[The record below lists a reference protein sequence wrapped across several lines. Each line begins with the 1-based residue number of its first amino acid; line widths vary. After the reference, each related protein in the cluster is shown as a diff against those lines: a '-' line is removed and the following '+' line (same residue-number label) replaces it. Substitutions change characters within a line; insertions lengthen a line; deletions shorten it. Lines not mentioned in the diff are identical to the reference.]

1 MFGHFGEVI
10 GEIVKVVGL
19 EIVGAI
25 DTARNATAVRHPPR
39 RGIRERLKNR
49 VFRHFCKCKCDVA
62 LVRVCRPVVIA
73 LFRRLVAGNGGSPIA
88 LGQMVMAGLVA
99 TADVIAENIVAETR
113 VRVGYCAQKLRVV
126 SLVPATDEFS
136 PPAKACPP
144 AFKKLVFFAWVHDD
158 LRLGLGGTVSKGSG
172 CRNKN
177 QFTLQFLNPM
187 YQHILK
193 CAVLYSLKIHYF
205 TEKRTPQHK
214 KLLTNCHFT
223 AHSYKKKEPAP
234 QGSGCSITFQRSFA
248 IAI

>member
-1 MFGHFGEVI
+1 MFCDFGEVI
-10 GEIVKVVGL
+10 RKIVKVVGL

-39 RGIRERLKNR
+39 RGIRKCFENR
-49 VFRHFCKCKCDVA
+49 VLCHFSKSKCDVA

-99 TADVIAENIVAETR
+99 TADVIAENIVAEPC
-113 VRVGYCAQKLRVV
+113 VGYCAQKLRVV

-158 LRLGLGGTVSKGSG
+158 LRLGLGGTASKCSG

-187 YQHILK
+187 YRRILK
-193 CAVLYSLKIHYF
+193 CAVLYTLKIHYF

-223 AHSYKKKEPAP
+223 ARLYKKEPAP